1 MNCRIFVFLLLLLSL
16 VSCETLIE
24 NIANNIEYDNYT
36 SPYAGTYIG
45 TYSGQDSGTLKITVD
60 SKDIVTATRYSTVF
74 KMEEN
79 LYGGMIGPALHQVS
93 SRESGFK
100 ITGSF
105 ISQTRTFT
113 GSWSQNGISGT
124 WSVTKQWFFNYLS
137 LIVPDSMLI
146 WWYSINSYIWKLS
159 KFSAILYGNL
169 QIRT

>member
-1 MNCRIFVFLLLLLSL
+1 MENTLIMNCRIFVFLLLLLSL

-74 KMEEN
+74 KLEEN

-93 SRESGFK
+93 SRESGFTV
-100 ITGSF
+100 TGSF

-113 GSWSQNGISGT
+113 GRWSQNGISGT
-124 WSVTKQWFFNYLS
+124 WSVTKQ
-137 LIVPDSMLI
+137 
-146 WWYSINSYIWKLS
+146 
-159 KFSAILYGNL
+159 
-169 QIRT
+169 

>member
-1 MNCRIFVFLLLLLSL
+1 MENTHIMNCRIFVFLLLLLSL

-113 GSWSQNGISGT
+113 GNWSQNGISGT
-124 WSVTKQWFFNYLS
+124 WSVTKQ
-137 LIVPDSMLI
+137 
-146 WWYSINSYIWKLS
+146 
-159 KFSAILYGNL
+159 
-169 QIRT
+169 